1 LIELLTKIIGYGILK
16 EKLKKIWI
24 LNSGFDIKDVS
35 KRFYTL
41 KFDQQEEK
49 DKVITGGL
57 LDDFLPSLDKQKLDP
72 MFISLMAQ
80 VEHTLVWIRFQRFNC
95 VYFDES
101 FLLAMTSAIEQSI
114 TVYVNTLKVK
124 YQRYAE
130 IDLLHSF
137 LLKAFTSFGI
147 INAFT
152 KKIYTLS
159 LLYLGQ
165 QVFFFFI
172 S

>member
-1 LIELLTKIIGYGILK
+1 MTFMKKWWEISRHHHQKRRVFQEFCGPWEDATLIELLTKIIGYGILK

-80 VEHTLVWIRFQRFNC
+80 VEHTLFPSSYDLCNRTVNNSLCQ
-95 VYFDES
+95 Y
-101 FLLAMTSAIEQSI
+101 I
-114 TVYVNTLKVK
+114 T
-124 YQRYAE
+124 
-130 IDLLHSF
+130 
-137 LLKAFTSFGI
+137 
-147 INAFT
+147 
-152 KKIYTLS
+152 
-159 LLYLGQ
+159 GQ
-165 QVFFFFI
+165 IPEVC
-172 S
+172 